1 VPTVE
6 QRVDRLEYLL
16 AEFIAHTDENIRE
29 LHAGLAESRQDARER
44 EARTERDR
52 QAWQRRWEETEAR
65 REQDRQE
72 WQRRWEETETRR
84 EQERREWNRRHAEL
98 TDRLG
103 FLVEAIVYPNCPRV
117 FNELFP
123 GETILRH
130 RRNEVV
136 RHPHDL
142 SRVVETDVLVVGTQ
156 HVMVVEAKSKPRP
169 EHLAEFLDKL
179 RQLPEFYPE
188 LAGQTFV
195 PVLASLAL
203 EESFVAAL
211 SNRRIYGLA
220 LGDETMVLVNKGAF

>member
-1 VPTVE
+1 MPTVE

-16 AEFIAHTDENIRE
+16 AEFIAHTDENIRDRHAGLAEMRQDTHE
-29 LHAGLAESRQDARER
+29 LHAGLAEMRRDARER
-44 EARTERDR
+44 EVRAERDR
-52 QAWQRRWEETEAR
+52 QDWQRRWDETEA
-65 REQDRQE
+65 
-72 WQRRWEETETRR
+72 RR
-84 EQERREWNRRHAEL
+84 EQERREWNRRHAEM

-117 FNELFP
+117 FGELFP

-130 RRNEVV
+130 KRNEVV

-142 SRVVETDVLVVGTQ
+142 SRVVETDVLVVGTE

-169 EHLAEFLDKL
+169 EHIAEFQDKL
-179 RQLPEFYPE
+179 RQLVEFYPE
-188 LAGQTFV
+188 LAGRTFV